1 MGNWWDD
8 AWKYGKWVIPAVG
21 AADEAIR
28 AGYRMGDNAV
38 QGRDWIAGDG
48 QGRDV
53 TSGVLGGAMI
63 NAGPASGSGGSGYA
77 PPSGLDTS
85 QSDQARAEMMDF
97 VGALKEQAAGRGP
110 SAAQDQLTSATD
122 ANIRQAMALGQSQRG
137 VGYQAGIK
145 GMLSNQARTQQESA
159 LQSSFLRNQER
170 MQAQNQLGGILGQMR
185 GGDISQQG
193 SAIDL
198 EKVRQNWEVAKLDEA
213 ARKRA
218 ATNQLVGAGLQTGG
232 ALIETGMQGQ
242 GKPATPAQPTNPNG
256 PDADGTYRAASG
268 GQIPG
273 TAQAPGDSPRND
285 TVPAMLSPGE
295 IVLPRT
301 VAQSAD
307 APDKAAEFV
316 AAIKAQKSKAPAAKG
331 DYGALVAK
339 QKQLQAQMAKL
350 QAQLAG
356 HA

>member
-1 MGNWWDD
+1 MGFWDD

-21 AADEAIR
+21 AADEAGR
-28 AGYRMGDNAV
+28 AVYRAGDNAAKNKSV
-38 QGRDWIAGDG
+38 FLGDHKG
-48 QGRDV
+48 TDATASFG
-53 TSGVLGGAMI
+53 GGAQI
-63 NAGPASGSGGSGYA
+63 NPGPEHAGSGEGDYA

-85 QSDQARAEMMDF
+85 QGDQARAEMMEF
-97 VGALKEQAAGRGP
+97 VNALKMQAAGKGP

-137 VGYQAGIK
+137 TGYQAGVK
-145 GMLSNQARTQQESA
+145 GILANQARTQQESA
-159 LQSSFLRNQER
+159 LQSSFLRNQEAL
-170 MQAQNQLGGILGQMR
+170 QAQNQLGGILGTMR
-185 GGDISQQG
+185 QGDLGQQG
-193 SAIDL
+193 NSTDVAKL
-198 EKVRQNWEVAKLDEA
+198 QQNWAVAKLDEA
-213 ARKRA
+213 GRKRA
-218 ATNQLVGAGLQTGG
+218 ADHQLLGNMVNAGGG
-232 ALIETGMQGQ
+232 VAAQYSSGG
-242 GKPATPAQPTNPNG
+242 GGRVPAAPSQPAYDPVSP
-256 PDADGTYRAASG
+256 PAELASG

-273 TAQAPGDSPRND
+273 YAQAPGNSPRND

-316 AAIKAQKSKAPAAKG
+316 AAIKAQKSKTTAPKG

-339 QKQLQAQMAKL
+339 QRQLQAQMAKI

-356 HA
+356 AA